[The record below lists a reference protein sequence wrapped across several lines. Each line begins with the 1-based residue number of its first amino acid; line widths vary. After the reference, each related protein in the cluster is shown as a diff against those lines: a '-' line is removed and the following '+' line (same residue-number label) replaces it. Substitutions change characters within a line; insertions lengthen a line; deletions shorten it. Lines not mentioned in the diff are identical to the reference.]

1 VLADLKRQELIRNI
15 GLSNLTA
22 QQIDDCRIVTDIVCV
37 QNQHNL
43 VHRAYDSLIDKLV
56 AEQIASVPFFPLA
69 GFSPIQSSALTA
81 VAQRPCKWPCPGC
94 SDVHP
99 ISC

>member
-22 QQIDDCRIVTDIVCV
+22 QQIDDCRKVTEIVCV
-37 QNQHNL
+37 QNQYNL
-43 VHRAYDSLIDKLV
+43 VHRADDSLIDKLV
-56 AEQIASVPFFPLA
+56 AEQIASVPFCPLA
-69 GFSPIQSSALTA
+69 GFSPIQFSALTA

>member
-56 AEQIASVPFFPLA
+56 ALA
-69 GFSPIQSSALTA
+69 GFSPIQFSALTA